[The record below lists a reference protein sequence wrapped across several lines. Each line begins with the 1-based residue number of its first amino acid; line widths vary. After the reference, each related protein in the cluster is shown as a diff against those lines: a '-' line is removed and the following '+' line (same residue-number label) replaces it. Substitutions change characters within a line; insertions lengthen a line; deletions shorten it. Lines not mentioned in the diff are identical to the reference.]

1 MLRRLIIDKERDL
14 EIENDLLGTKCYANQ
29 LADIIQNTSAE
40 QAYTIGLYGRW
51 GSGKSTIIKT
61 AKHKLETENPQRIKV
76 VIYDAWKYSGDS
88 FRRMFLMQL
97 QSSLNL
103 KPIQEMERFYS
114 TTSEELSPAIKLKP
128 WTWWMFAILF
138 LCIVIGLVALKF
150 MPTTEAKLWTAFSMS
165 FASLIVAMFGGG
177 LFYELKVSQTKNIL
191 SAPEQFEDCF
201 KHLMDQVFKRNPESS
216 RGELEKLV
224 IVIDN
229 LDRCPTDVV
238 YSMLTDIKSFLTN
251 GQHNVV
257 FVVPID
263 DGALKKHLFA
273 RHTIHST
280 KGVADADEFLRKFFN
295 VVLKIKPHRLDDLLH
310 YIHELNQDLD
320 LEFHPNT
327 LSLVAKEYA
336 ENPRCILQ
344 MLNNITV
351 EQSLYDADF
360 ARRNETL
367 IAACIIM
374 REHYPQMVSR
384 ILNDASIIFADSCYE
399 YKSPEADSQTA
410 TDGSPSLLP
419 KELDYNA
426 DFKAFMRTAKLCLQN
441 ADLEDFRLI
450 LANTENALAN
460 ISDEIKKA
468 LNSYDDKAIVRYIR
482 QNQALRADIFIEIKR
497 RIQQEELHG
506 ATDAMAQ
513 WTECIA
519 EINKAETLYPQEL
532 REMDSEL
539 TLAYNFVP
547 TEVSNA
553 DVICQL
559 AKDIYKA
566 GGGYLKQSLFDFIKD
581 TNNKKLKQYAD
592 YVRGVLQTF
601 TEKKDCVNLREWAE
615 SYMLQVDD
623 ISAYTF
629 TETQKKYL
637 LTENFV
643 IKISDSLRSTKD
655 ESRKQL
661 LIWSLHNVSDIN
673 NTAYNHLFT
682 RLQILAESEV
692 KSLNQLLDTITNIMP
707 VLKEIRLIS
716 FTNAVEIFY
725 NSVISI
731 ETISGGISHPV
742 YMDVNKTNANVL
754 AEFCFEMYRLS
765 NRMLSINPCLLNIQ
779 RKCEPY
785 VKEQL
790 LRMKHEGIN
799 VYPFR
804 KNILS
809 FNLTDDAWYELLP
822 VAFQKANNRKL
833 QETAALKKKLHS
845 LYRNRADERAVHLL
859 LDLSEDQ
866 EVCMWIASMLGINVT
881 DNRQKDKTMQ
891 LADIQEKIKNVI
903 VNN

>member
-1 MLRRLIIDKERDL
+1 MLRQLIIDKERNL
-14 EIENDLLGTKCYANQ
+14 EAERDLLGTKCYAGQ
-29 LADIIQNTSAE
+29 LADIIKSTS
-40 QAYTIGLYGRW
+40 QQQTYTIGLYGRW

-61 AKHKLETENPQRIKV
+61 TQHMLGLDDEHHIRM

-88 FRRMFLMQL
+88 FRRMFLLQL
-97 QSSLNL
+97 QEALELN
-103 KPIQEMERFYS
+103 PTPEMERFYASS
-114 TTSEELSPAIKLKP
+114 TEEFVPDMKLKP
-128 WTWWMFAILF
+128 WTWWLAIILLLSIAIALFA
-138 LCIVIGLVALKF
+138 VYYQGTA
-150 MPTTEAKLWTAFSMS
+150 EAKLWVSFCMS
-165 FASLIVAMFGGG
+165 FGSLVMAMFGGG
-177 LFYELKVSQTKNIL
+177 LFYELKVSQTKNQL
-191 SAPEQFEDCF
+191 FAPEQFEDCF
-201 KHLMDQVFKRNPESS
+201 RQMMEQLFHPQESASAQVS
-216 RGELEKLV
+216 KLV
-224 IVIDN
+224 VVIDN
-229 LDRCPTDVV
+229 LDRCSTEVA
-238 YSMLTDIKSFLTN
+238 YSMLTDIKSFLSN
-251 GQHNVV
+251 EKYDIV
-257 FVVPID
+257 FVVPVD
-263 DGALKKHLFA
+263 DEALKAHLFA

-384 ILNDASIIFADSCYE
+384 ILNDASIIYADSCYE

-426 DFKAFMRTAKLCLQN
+426 AFKAFMRTAKLCLQN

-673 NTAYNHLFT
+673 NTVYNHLFT

-692 KSLNQLLDTITNIMP
+692 KSLNQLLETITNIMP
-707 VLKEIRLIS
+707 VLKEIRLIN

-731 ETISGGISHPV
+731 ETIFGGISHPV

-790 LRMKHEGIN
+790 LRMKHKGIN